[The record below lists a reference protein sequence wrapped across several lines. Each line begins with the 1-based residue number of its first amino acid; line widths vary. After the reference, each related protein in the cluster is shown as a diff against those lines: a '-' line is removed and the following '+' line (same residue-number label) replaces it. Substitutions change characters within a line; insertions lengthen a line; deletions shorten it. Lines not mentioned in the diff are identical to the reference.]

1 MSKISTPT
9 FEYSEW
15 RTFPSG
21 TEDGF
26 SDDTSESTDMEPHSP
41 DFATLMPGLSPA
53 PCMPRK
59 PSTER
64 IPKSIV
70 LSDRRAQCRLSFG
83 LPSDNECEDPEDEDM
98 KDDCSVASE
107 EHLLD
112 GKTELF
118 QTIFEEQQEEI
129 LQGHER
135 IERMTKSI
143 QVRKETKS

>member
-1 MSKISTPT
+1 VSKISTPT

-41 DFATLMPGLSPA
+41 DFATFMPGLSPA

-98 KDDCSVASE
+98 KDGCSVASE

-112 GKTELF
+112 GKTELL

-129 LQGHER
+129 LHGQER

-143 QVRKETKS
+143 QVRKETK